1 MQPIQNRSDAECPFD
16 QNLESPLAVAER
28 HGSLGNTWITAL
40 HLLGH
45 FLDDG
50 GLAFAQTG
58 PNPLVLCTRGSR
70 RVGRRWP
77 GSAEQTL
84 HDLLWSA
91 HPGRARE
98 PGCHGFYFLSVVLLT
113 FGASP
118 RGLWRSAG
126 LDHRNALAIPRRH
139 QNGARRRLRRAL
151 LIKSVKIL
159 SGIAQHFLQAAFGNR
174 NAGEVGDGRDRFME
188 GVLHGRLD
196 QSPL

>member
-1 MQPIQNRSDAECPFD
+1 MQQIQNRSDAECPFD
-16 QNLESPLAVAER
+16 QNLESPLAVAEG

-50 GLAFAQTG
+50 GLAFAQTC

-70 RVGRRWP
+70 GVGRRWP

-98 PGCHGFYFLSVVLLT
+98 HGCHGCHSLSVGLLT
-113 FGASP
+113 DGASHL
-118 RGLWRSAG
+118 RLWRSAG
-126 LDHRNALAIPRRH
+126 LHHRNALA
-139 QNGARRRLRRAL
+139 
-151 LIKSVKIL
+151 
-159 SGIAQHFLQAAFGNR
+159 
-174 NAGEVGDGRDRFME
+174 
-188 GVLHGRLD
+188 
-196 QSPL
+196 